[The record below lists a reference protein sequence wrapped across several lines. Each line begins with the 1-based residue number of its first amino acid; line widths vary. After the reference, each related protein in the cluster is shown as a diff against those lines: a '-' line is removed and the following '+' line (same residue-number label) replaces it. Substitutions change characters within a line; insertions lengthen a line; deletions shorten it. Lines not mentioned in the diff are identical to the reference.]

1 MAIMASDITDETNES
16 IVMNPKKTQA
26 VSPKIHRSLMIVTTV
41 IGMFNM
47 DTSKSA
53 NARLRRKPLEMV
65 RRIFL
70 LVKTKNKLIFP
81 RIEVVQM
88 KISTVASMMEA
99 VSCVILRRQ

>member
-1 MAIMASDITDETNES
+1 MRDDARDITDETNES

-26 VSPKIHRSLMIVTTV
+26 VSPKIQLSLIMVTTV

-65 RRIFL
+65 RRVLFLKSITNKMIFT
-70 LVKTKNKLIFP
+70 KTDATHITT
-81 RIEVVQM
+81 RM
-88 KISTVASMMEA
+88 VASMIA
-99 VSCVILRRQ
+99 LDLSVIFEH

>member
-1 MAIMASDITDETNES
+1 MAIIASDITDETNES

-26 VSPKIHRSLMIVTTV
+26 VFPKIQRSLMIATTV

-65 RRIFL
+65 RRCFFR
-70 LVKTKNKLIFP
+70 VNTKNKVAFP
-81 RIEVVQM
+81 KEETPQIKLRTM
-88 KISTVASMMEA
+88 ASMI
-99 VSCVILRRQ
+99 VLTF

>member
-1 MAIMASDITDETNES
+1 MIAIIARDITDETNES

-26 VSPKIHRSLMIVTTV
+26 VSPKIQLSLIMVTTV

-65 RRIFL
+65 RRFSSSR
-70 LVKTKNKLIFP
+70 VSQTK
-81 RIEVVQM
+81 
-88 KISTVASMMEA
+88 
-99 VSCVILRRQ
+99 